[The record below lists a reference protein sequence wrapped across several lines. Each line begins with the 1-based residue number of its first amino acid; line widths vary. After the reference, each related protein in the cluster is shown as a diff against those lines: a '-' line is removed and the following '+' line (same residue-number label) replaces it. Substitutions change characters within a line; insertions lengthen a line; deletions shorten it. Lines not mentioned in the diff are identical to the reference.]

1 MTKIRRSVRTYRT
14 CPNFG
19 KLRYAGEGR
28 GTLMWVITA
37 KPSIPELKRGG
48 EGWYGG
54 GPATP
59 SRYAGEGRGTL
70 MWFIT
75 AKP

>member
-1 MTKIRRSVRTYRT
+1 
-14 CPNFG
+14 
-19 KLRYAGEGR
+19 
-28 GTLMWVITA
+28 MWVITA

>member
-1 MTKIRRSVRTYRT
+1 
-14 CPNFG
+14 
-19 KLRYAGEGR
+19 
-28 GTLMWVITA
+28 MWVFTA

-48 EGWYGG
+48 EGLKRGGEGLYRG

-59 SRYAGEGRGTL
+59 GCYAGKGRGTL
-70 MWFIT
+70 MWVIT